1 MENHGLENFNQVN
14 IDVVERELENSSD
27 ALFEKAYTMIQSNS
41 YHDVKITEESR
52 KECIK
57 SLIRR

>member
-1 MENHGLENFNQVN
+1 MKNTESENFNHAN
-14 IDVVERELENSSD
+14 IEVVEKKLENGSD
-27 ALFEKAYTMIQSNS
+27 ALFEKTYTMIQSNS

-57 SLIRR
+57 SLIR